1 MGQRLRKD
9 CDAAKRVRRARM
21 VFDRMI
27 GAVIHRTQ
35 ELERGDTLEGDIV
48 KDAKALLLALSVLVS
63 LELKLDDFEIES
75 EGGVAGRE
83 PPMDLSA
90 ARVEVMGRLARLAER
105 A

>member
-1 MGQRLRKD
+1 MGQKLRED

-27 GAVIHRTQ
+27 DAVMHRTR
-35 ELERGDTLEGDIV
+35 ELERGDTLEGDVV

-63 LELKLDDFEIES
+63 LELKLDDFKIES
-75 EGGVAGRE
+75 AGGVGGRE

-90 ARVEVMGRLARLAER
+90 ARVEIMGRLARLAER